1 MRTKALDFGTSM
13 NDTIDRLPLPLARV
27 SAALLL
33 GVTWII
39 PAWNKLSA
47 GGVPGGFA
55 ERFSGTFLASFPGIP
70 ASYYSIAILEAIAG
84 LLAVGSLLTG
94 EFLPGKKAPL
104 IKAAVLLSILV
115 FIQLGFGLRLT
126 GDNDGAANL
135 FTYTI
140 GAFVLLLSLNWFEQ
154 RQTTESKN

>member
-1 MRTKALDFGTSM
+1 M
-13 NDTIDRLPLPLARV
+13 NETIDRLTLPLVRV

-55 ERFSGTFLASFPGIP
+55 ERFSTTFLASFPGIP

-104 IKAAVLLSILV
+104 IKAAVILSTLV

-154 RQTTESKN
+154 RQASESKN